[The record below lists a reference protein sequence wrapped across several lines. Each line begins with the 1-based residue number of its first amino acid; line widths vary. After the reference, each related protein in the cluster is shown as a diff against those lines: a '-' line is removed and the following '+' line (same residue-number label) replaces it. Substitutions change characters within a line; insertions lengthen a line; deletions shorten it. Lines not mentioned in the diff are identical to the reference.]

1 MLADILVSIDKEGGS
16 VGQQVL
22 GAKTKM
28 TEVTNKLECLPIQTH
43 HGVPITFTEEDM
55 LIGDVKH
62 NRPLYFTEHIR
73 EVEVLRIQIDLGSFI
88 NIMPTWVMIMIGIP
102 NSALRETN
110 VSI

>member
-1 MLADILVSIDKEGGS
+1 MLAEILVSIDKEGGS

-28 TEVTNKLECLPIQTH
+28 TEVTNKLECLRIQTH

-55 LIGDVKH
+55 LIEDVKH

-73 EVEVLRIQIDLGSFI
+73 EVEVPRIQIDLGSFI

-102 NSALRETN
+102 NSALKETN
-110 VSI
+110 ASI